1 MNSFFSDIGD
11 SIHKYFLNIEDT
23 IEKAYNGDAKSTIK
37 TTEKSLEDSV
47 KKPTSDNITIYK
59 SKAELPPKCDNTIDE
74 GKYGLLSI
82 LYKNY
87 PKTMLMI
94 LILHILISVCAMV
107 LSWECNRMTNPILRL
122 IVTVVATIF
131 SEFYIIY
138 YAIYHIIMGFQ
149 CYVTVPPS
157 TLSAASK
164 SVSLPPL

>member
-1 MNSFFSDIGD
+1 MSSFFSDIGD
-11 SIHKYFLNIEDT
+11 SIQKYFSNMEDT
-23 IEKAYNGDAKSTIK
+23 VEKTYKENIKPTIK
-37 TTEKSLEDSV
+37 DAEKSVEDKAHSI
-47 KKPTSDNITIYK
+47 KDNITIYK
-59 SKAELPPKCDNTIDE
+59 SKPELPPKCDDTTED
-74 GKYGLLSI
+74 GKYGILST

-131 SEFYIIY
+131 SEIYIIY

-149 CYVTVPPS
+149 CYVAVP
-157 TLSAASK
+157 TAALSVASK